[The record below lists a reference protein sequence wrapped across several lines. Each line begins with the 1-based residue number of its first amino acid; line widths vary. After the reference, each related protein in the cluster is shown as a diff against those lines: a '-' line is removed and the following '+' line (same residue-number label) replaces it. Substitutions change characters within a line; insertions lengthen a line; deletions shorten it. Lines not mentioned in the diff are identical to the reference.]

1 MTSSSSAFVDTSNP
15 RIIATNKASA
25 NPNFLTPNTT
35 AGTLAP
41 RIWLYGPHYFNSD
54 LSISKTTPIR
64 ERASFV
70 FQGEFLN
77 VFNHPNWGTPNSGV
91 NAVGFG
97 VAGLTST
104 ERHIERRAN
113 LQF

>member
-1 MTSSSSAFVDTSNP
+1 VDTLNP
-15 RIIATNKASA
+15 QIIAANNASA

-41 RIWLYGPHYFNSD
+41 RVWLYGPHYFNSD
-54 LSISKTTPIR
+54 LSISKAIPIR
-64 ERASFV
+64 ERVSFV

-77 VFNHPNWGTPNSGV
+77 VFNHPNWGNPNSGV

-97 VAGLTST
+97 VGGLTST
-104 ERHIERRAN
+104 ERHIELRAN
-113 LQF
+113 LEF